1 MTRAALRSFEA
12 GAFTLA
18 ADDFALLASA
28 ARIRDGFLAEHL
40 GDLAELGPTEA
51 SVPSKD
57 RVWLTLSVAIPGLL
71 GGTAFEEESAS
82 LLLKLLKSPDRSVT
96 LDRRRCLD

>member
-1 MTRAALRSFEA
+1 MTCAALRSFEA

-18 ADDFALLASA
+18 AGDFALLASA

-40 GDLAELGPTEA
+40 GDLGELGPTEA

-71 GGTAFEEESAS
+71 GGTAIHFGKPLFRFWSTPLRPRVPER
-82 LLLKLLKSPDRSVT
+82 PMPRMP
-96 LDRRRCLD
+96 R